1 MSETET
7 GRTETDTAKTGSS
20 ARGGAR
26 DDGQAAPRR
35 RIPLLALLPLIVFSL
50 LAALFLV
57 QLLSGKDTSQVPSA
71 LIDKPSPEFT
81 LPPVDGLT
89 RDGAAVAG
97 VSRAD
102 LLGKVS
108 IVNIFASGCV
118 PCRPE
123 RPLLEALARS
133 GKAQMIGINYKD
145 KAENARRFL
154 GTLGNPYDLVGAD
167 ENGRAAIDWGVYGVP
182 ETFIV
187 DARGTIRFKFIGP
200 LSPQSYK
207 DAFLPELEKV
217 LATPQG

>member
-1 MSETET
+1 MSKVETT
-7 GRTETDTAKTGSS
+7 GDPAGNVSP
-20 ARGGAR
+20 
-26 DDGQAAPRR
+26 DGKGAAPRR

-57 QLLSGKDTSQVPSA
+57 QLLSGKDASQVPSA
-71 LIDKPSPEFT
+71 LIDKPAPEFT

-89 RDGAAVAG
+89 REGAGVAG
-97 VSRAD
+97 VARAD

-108 IVNIFASGCV
+108 VVNIFASWCA
-118 PCRPE
+118 PCRQE
-123 RPLLEALARS
+123 HPLLEDLARS

-187 DARGTIRFKFIGP
+187 DARGTIRYKFIGP
-200 LSPQSYK
+200 LSPQTYEG
-207 DAFLPELEKV
+207 AFLPELEKV